1 MRYNSCYDT
10 SVPIQHLWW
19 PQIRTMQ
26 YQTKVS
32 LHQQV
37 VTHLNSTQI
46 GKISEAVWDW
56 LNTKW
61 PYIPR
66 VSMYA
71 ITSVTIHITPTV
83 IVTMMPYQYLVWS
96 SVTCPS
102 GKPSLRLLYQALR
115 WMNSYLTSTEA
126 ALLQM
131 LICGTAITHTD
142 YWWVVESGL
151 YTA

>member
-1 MRYNSCYDT
+1 MAPDQNK
-10 SVPIQHLWW
+10 
-19 PQIRTMQ
+19 

-37 VTHLNSTQI
+37 VIHLKSTQI

-61 PYIPR
+61 PYIPQ

-102 GKPSLRLLYQALR
+102 RKPSLCLLYQALR

-126 ALLQM
+126 ALLQI
-131 LICGTAITHTD
+131 LICITTITQLTQI
-142 YWWVVESGL
+142 WWKVYCTLHRDKNSC
-151 YTA
+151 YYYCTI